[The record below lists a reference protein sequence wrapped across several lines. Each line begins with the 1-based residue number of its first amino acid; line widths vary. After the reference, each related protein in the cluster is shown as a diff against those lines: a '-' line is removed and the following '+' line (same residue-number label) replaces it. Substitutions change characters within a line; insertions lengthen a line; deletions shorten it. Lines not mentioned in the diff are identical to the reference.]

1 MEPQTRTDPSWRK
14 LRSYSGMANTQRKHT
29 LQSPTSDGR
38 PSSLDIRG
46 SPITTRKL
54 TGLDRVSPC
63 LDALPSVEDCQTEA
77 WRRMMDQNLEM
88 RFTPCSS
95 PLSGQNTTL
104 GLQVPHHSGW
114 PRKRRRL
121 RLASLSRTWCQC
133 RQDISLISNPPIGMT
148 FGLQSIH
155 SHYGPRM
162 QPLECFFVQI
172 SRNPF
177 SKSGQNCDE
186 VIPLN
191 RANSGDLNSVIPTFI
206 PILEGEIWKL
216 PCFCLP
222 ALPGWCR

>member
-1 MEPQTRTDPSWRK
+1 MLISYPS
-14 LRSYSGMANTQRKHT
+14 LH
-29 LQSPTSDGR
+29 
-38 PSSLDIRG
+38 
-46 SPITTRKL
+46 
-54 TGLDRVSPC
+54 C
-63 LDALPSVEDCQTEA
+63 LGKCVTWEV
-77 WRRMMDQNLEM
+77 
-88 RFTPCSS
+88 
-95 PLSGQNTTL
+95 L
-104 GLQVPHHSGW
+104 GDV
-114 PRKRRRL
+114 R
-121 RLASLSRTWCQC
+121 C
-133 RQDISLISNPPIGMT
+133 RQDISLISNPPIGTT

-191 RANSGDLNSVIPTFI
+191 RANSGDLNGVIPTFI

-216 PCFCLP
+216 PGFCLP

>member
-1 MEPQTRTDPSWRK
+1 MPSNTPSTDAAHQAA
-14 LRSYSGMANTQRKHT
+14 SGSTQAANAPIGT
-29 LQSPTSDGR
+29 
-38 PSSLDIRG
+38 RG
-46 SPITTRKL
+46 SMLATMQ
-54 TGLDRVSPC
+54 V
-63 LDALPSVEDCQTEA
+63 A
-77 WRRMMDQNLEM
+77 WCRR
-88 RFTPCSS
+88 
-95 PLSGQNTTL
+95 
-104 GLQVPHHSGW
+104 
-114 PRKRRRL
+114 
-121 RLASLSRTWCQC
+121 
-133 RQDISLISNPPIGMT
+133 DISLISNPPIGMT